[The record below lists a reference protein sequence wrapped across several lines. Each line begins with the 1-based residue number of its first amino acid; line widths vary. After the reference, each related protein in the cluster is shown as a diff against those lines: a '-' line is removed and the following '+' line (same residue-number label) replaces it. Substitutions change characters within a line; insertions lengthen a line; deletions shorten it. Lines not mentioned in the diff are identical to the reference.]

1 MTPLKIFRKIVKF
14 IRGGG
19 GPLQIVLACIL
30 GMTLGLAPGFNL
42 TTVGL
47 VLLIVALNV
56 SIGLAMFSAVVG
68 KLLQLAAAPLL
79 FETGHFL
86 IHGAGLAGLVRWAGD
101 TPVVALLDL
110 LSLGVFFF
118 GSGRALLS
126 MRSPYRQL
134 AYIFLFCGGC
144 VIATAIMIR
153 GYNYSE
159 TIRQP
164 YLGFAFLTG
173 DTFVDG
179 RMTVLGL
186 LVSMTQALA
195 MVSCVLVPREFFYLL
210 LRNGKPSGL

>member
-1 MTPLKIFRKIVKF
+1 MKLQMNEKSTMRFAIYYLSGFLSLPIYLIFSNDSHFGK
-14 IRGGG
+14 
-19 GPLQIVLACIL
+19 
-30 GMTLGLAPGFNL
+30 
-42 TTVGL
+42 
-47 VLLIVALNV
+47 V
-56 SIGLAMFSAVVG
+56 STIIF
-68 KLLQLAAAPLL
+68 
-79 FETGHFL
+79 
-86 IHGAGLAGLVRWAGD
+86 
-101 TPVVALLDL
+101 VALLDL

-210 LRNGKPSGL
+210 LRNGK